1 MKSRK
6 LIILILI
13 ILTTLLMTACTNGE
27 QNFEITEED
36 IEIIRDL
43 TFQDVEEELT
53 YAIEDFVADYSYLE
67 IANLEFTQDK
77 LAVDSINQ
85 VKKFNNIEMRL
96 RLEIDAE
103 EADIDL
109 EDELTME
116 YNFSDFVSAIEDDL
130 IASLISD
137 QPYEFSMVIT
147 TDINFVDREHNL
159 GHGSVSG
166 NVRDSNTITTL
177 RNEESEAEK
186 LALEKTFDLIRE
198 DLETYQLSRF
208 GIIENIFIIDFF
220 DYPAEGEP
228 SLTME
233 ELSEKLFKLVR
244 EDLDFI
250 EYMDNQADQ
259 LLVMFNEESFN
270 YDLNNK

>member
-1 MKSRK
+1 
-6 LIILILI
+6 
-13 ILTTLLMTACTNGE
+13 MTACTNGE

-116 YNFSDFVSAIEDDL
+116 DSFSDFVSAIEDDL
-130 IASLISD
+130 ITILISE
-137 QPYEFSMVIT
+137 QPYEFSRVIT

-166 NVRDSNTITTL
+166 NIRDSNIITTL

-198 DLETYQLSRF
+198 DLESYQLYRF
-208 GIIENIFIIDFF
+208 GIIDNIFIIDFF
-220 DYPAEGEP
+220 DYAIEGEP
-228 SLTME
+228 NITME
-233 ELSEKLFKLVR
+233 ELSEELYTLVT

-250 EYMDNQADQ
+250 EYIDNQANQ
-259 LLVMFNEESFN
+259 LIVMFTEKSFN
-270 YDLNNK
+270 YDINKK

>member
-116 YNFSDFVSAIEDDL
+116 HNFSDFVSAIEDDL